1 MRAADMRVD
10 CGSTE
15 TFKLHSNSCT
25 QLVAQWGPPYTT
37 FSTRTNNNHKRRGTV
52 ATATQQR
59 TGTALLLWRVLRTL
73 SSWWCALG
81 LAELDKAAVRSKSMV
96 A

>member
-1 MRAADMRVD
+1 MQWTCALIAVAL
-10 CGSTE
+10 
-15 TFKLHSNSCT
+15 K
-25 QLVAQWGPPYTT
+25 QLVALKFLHSISGSVGVYTT